1 MPMDI
6 EFPKLLASDLQFLSH
21 LICPNYFLYFQI
33 CIWFPLVCPICER
46 EGKLDEQTLV
56 KIYHLD
62 SWCSQSHSHQ
72 VDLET
77 LFLQQSLF
85 CLFFFLGN

>member
-21 LICPNYFLYFQI
+21 LICPNYFFVFSDLH
-33 CIWFPLVCPICER
+33 LVSPCLSHLWER
-46 EGKLDEQTLV
+46 RGKLDEQTLV

-77 LFLQQSLF
+77 LFSQQS
-85 CLFFFLGN
+85 